1 MQPSGTE
8 VCVCAAEGKKE
19 RNDIEIACAWKHRSP
34 SLTLVSPPPRQA
46 TCHLA
51 QTSSSLMKH
60 PMCSNVESPWP
71 TPEQYIF
78 FGRYFQPAM
87 RRRSQWMVP
96 SVLLPMHGWTGSR
109 CAAWSHSRR
118 LYRFILCLSRQ
129 DTFQLRILVFLQ
141 SRWSFYVNNV
151 HLWWTRAR
159 EREEKKKLLV
169 IAHKNKQTTTCTHTN
184 KH

>member
-1 MQPSGTE
+1 MKLPL
-8 VCVCAAEGKKE
+8 
-19 RNDIEIACAWKHRSP
+19 WLSP
-34 SLTLVSPPPRQA
+34 LVSSAPRQA

-78 FGRYFQPAM
+78 FGRYFQRAM

-118 LYRFILCLSRQ
+118 LYRFILCLSKR
-129 DTFQLRILVFLQ
+129 DTFRLRILVFLQ
-141 SRWSFYVNNV
+141 SGWSFYVNIV
-151 HLWWTRAR
+151 HPWWTRAR
-159 EREEKKKLLV
+159 KKEKKNATCDCSWK
-169 IAHKNKQTTTCTHTN
+169 KKQRPTHTQTRPKKEKEKKN
-184 KH
+184 PTAKSKSNVG